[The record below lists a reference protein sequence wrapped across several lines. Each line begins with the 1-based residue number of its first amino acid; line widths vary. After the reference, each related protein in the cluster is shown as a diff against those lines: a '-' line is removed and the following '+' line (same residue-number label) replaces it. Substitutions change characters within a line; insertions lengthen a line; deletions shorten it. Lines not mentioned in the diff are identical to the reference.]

1 MAAPNIVNVTT
12 ITGSLAVQ
20 IVGTS
25 ATAIVTN
32 NASSNQVYKINTLT
46 VSNVDASNS
55 ATITVD
61 VYRSSVAY
69 RVVNNVSVPVATSF
83 TPIDKSTVFYLQ
95 EGDTLR
101 LTSNA
106 AGRLEA
112 TCSYEVIS

>member
-1 MAAPNIVNVTT
+1 MAAPNIINVST
-12 ITGSLAVQ
+12 ITGSLALQLVT
-20 IVGTS
+20 TS

-32 NASSNQVYKINTLT
+32 SASSNQVYKINTLT
-46 VSNVDASNS
+46 ISNVDPTNT

-61 VYRSSVAY
+61 VFRSSVAY
-69 RVVNNVSVPVATSF
+69 RVVANVSVPINTSF

-106 AGRLEA
+106 ASRLEA